1 MRQLQLLDS
10 VFGLALLNATF
21 ALPFPVIILS
31 QMLRELP
38 IELEEAA
45 QVDGASRWQAFYR
58 CGRAPHADHATADHF
73 GAVGATV
80 YYSRVDVESGE
91 GVNLP
96 L

>member
-31 QMLRELP
+31 QMFRELP

-58 CGRAPHADHATADHF
+58 VWACASCSPCCRRLFWRCWRNGILF
-73 GAVGATV
+73 VV
-80 YYSRVDVESGE
+80 
-91 GVNLP
+91 
-96 L
+96 